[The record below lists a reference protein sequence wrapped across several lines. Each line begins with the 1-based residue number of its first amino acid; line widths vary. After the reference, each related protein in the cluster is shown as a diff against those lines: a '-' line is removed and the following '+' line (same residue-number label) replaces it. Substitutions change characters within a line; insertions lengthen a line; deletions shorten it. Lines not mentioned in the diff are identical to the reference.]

1 MTPRNWTGCA
11 SCWKGVSEPVMA
23 SPDLN
28 SLAQILASRIVDCL
42 VEGTAIA
49 IFAAGLLG
57 VGRRLSSQMRFA
69 VGFNAMMAI
78 ALLAV
83 LGDMGWSHSGH
94 GGANTAVAVRPMLT
108 LPGSWALY
116 IVAAWAGIAGV
127 LLARVAVGLLH
138 VLRVRRSCEPLDP
151 NQMDASLRQT
161 LEVPGRTRRVALC
174 TSDQV
179 QVPTAIG
186 FVKPA
191 VVLPTWLIGELSP
204 AERKQLVLHELA
216 HLRRWDDWTNLAQ
229 KIVKALLFFHPAVWW
244 IEKRVS
250 LEREM
255 ACDAAVVAETAN
267 PRAYAECLAHLAE
280 RSVIRRGLALA
291 QAAVGRVRQ
300 TSLRVAQILNGDRT
314 PASGSSWARVVPVVA
329 GFAVVCAAGVSISP
343 RWIAFAPEQPRV
355 VAAQFLSPA
364 AVSAADRN
372 AVGTSLPKSS
382 PVVIAARISKRRIED
397 ARPKSRNV
405 EPTGG
410 PRQAEMARLKKESG
424 TEPSLVQPARWSEF
438 SGSMAATEAV
448 YVVVESR
455 EYLPSGQ
462 VLCRA
467 SVWRITLTSA
477 DNPETRVHR
486 KQT

>member
-1 MTPRNWTGCA
+1 
-11 SCWKGVSEPVMA
+11 MA
-23 SPDLN
+23 PPELN
-28 SLAQILASRIVDCL
+28 SLAQMLASRIVDCL

-57 VGRRLSSQMRFA
+57 VRRRLSSQVRFA
-69 VGFNAMMAI
+69 VGFSVLMAI

-83 LGDMGWSHSGH
+83 LGDAGWPH
-94 GGANTAVAVRPMLT
+94 GGASTAVAAVRPIVT
-108 LPGSWALY
+108 VPGSWALY
-116 IVAAWAGIAGV
+116 ILVAWAGFAVV
-127 LLARVAVGLLH
+127 LLARVASGVWHVFRLRTTCVALDLNLVDVGL
-138 VLRVRRSCEPLDP
+138 RE
-151 NQMDASLRQT
+151 A
-161 LEVPGRTRRVALC
+161 LEVRERKRRVALC
-174 TSDQV
+174 TSDVV

-186 FVKPA
+186 FVRPA
-191 VVLPTWLIGELSP
+191 VVLPSWLIGELSP
-204 AERKQLVLHELA
+204 AELKQLVLHELA
-216 HLRRWDDWTNLAQ
+216 HLDRWDDWTNLAQ

-300 TSLRVAQILNGDRT
+300 TSLRVARILSGDHT
-314 PASGSSWARVVPVVA
+314 PTGYGWKWATSIVA
-329 GFAVVCAAGVSISP
+329 GFAAVCAVAVSVSP
-343 RWIAFAPEQPRV
+343 RLIAFVPEQPRM
-355 VAAQFLSPA
+355 VAAQSLTPA
-364 AVSAADRN
+364 PVRAAERNTADESLAKNTPAVMVSRI
-372 AVGTSLPKSS
+372 PKRQS
-382 PVVIAARISKRRIED
+382 ED
-397 ARPKSRNV
+397 VRAKLRNV
-405 EPTGG
+405 EPTGASY
-410 PRQAEMARLKKESG
+410 QTEMARLENKPG
-424 TEPSLVQPARWSEF
+424 TEPSMVQPARWTEF
-438 SGSMAATEAV
+438 SGSMAATQAV

-467 SVWRITLTSA
+467 TVWRIMLMPAA
-477 DNPETRVHR
+477 DNPETRVPR